1 MIPVEVLPIDPALT
15 TGAVWLR
22 YARIG
27 QPQIALQPAR
37 VAGGITVG
45 SGGRSRVYV
54 LALLGEVE
62 RNADGTLKLDVA
74 PDRRAWCEL
83 ATLGRPFVD
92 CFQDVD
98 DDGTLDTVRQGALG
112 NPEPLSLNRVGEPTP
127 SEPVAYRA
135 APIDVLPQY
144 QVGYESCRSQTGA
157 TISADSELR
166 YSTIVR
172 RTDQRRLV
180 DSFSYCNDIG
190 KLVETREDGDSI
202 FQFGRFKVLLHPQG
216 EEILTTLL
224 EGIAPGTLLGGLR
237 MDRPLTDAMDV
248 ATRTAEQA
256 PQRPSLFLVAAP
268 TQVATEVSAGEHILV
283 AEVAHGITGTLAVE
297 AKAGGWGNKATIPAG
312 TPLFGVAMSSGGM
325 TAFFDPQIV
334 WCAPQR
340 DGEWM
345 ISLCFAGA
353 VLVRNPLPY
362 VAESLM
368 VSSSDGGVM
377 APVVTRGPV
386 DFGAPLLLTLRF
398 DGVDR
403 RGNALLSW
411 SVAPAE
417 APEWVQNRPPR
428 NGEGTAVLTVAEA
441 QLEVTPTQDGTRAT
455 VRQHGEFRAGG
466 NAIPKP
472 LVR

>member
-1 MIPVEVLPIDPALT
+1 MIPVEVLPVDPALT

-37 VAGGITVG
+37 VAGGIAVG
-45 SGGRSRVYV
+45 GSGRSRVYV

-74 PDRRAWCEL
+74 SDRRAWCEL

-92 CFQDVD
+92 CFQDLD
-98 DDGTLDTVRQGALG
+98 EDGTLDTVRQGALG

-127 SEPVAYRA
+127 SDPVAYHA
-135 APIDVLPQY
+135 APINDLPQY
-144 QVGYESCRSQTGA
+144 QIGYESCRSQTGA

-180 DSFSYCNDIG
+180 DSPSYCNDIG
-190 KLVETREDGDSI
+190 KLVEARDDGDSVV
-202 FQFGRFKVLLHPQG
+202 QFGRFKVLLHPQG
-216 EEILTTLL
+216 EEIVTTLL
-224 EGIAPGTLLGGLR
+224 EGIAAGTFLGGLR
-237 MDRPLTDAMDV
+237 MDRPLTDATEV
-248 ATRTAEQA
+248 ATRTAERA

-268 TQVATEVSAGEHILV
+268 THVATEVSAGEHIFV

-312 TPLFGVAMSSGGM
+312 TPLFGAAMSSGGV
-325 TAFFDPQIV
+325 TGFFDPEIV

-340 DGEWM
+340 DDWT
-345 ISLCFAGA
+345 SLCFAGA
-353 VLVRNPLPY
+353 VLARNPLPY
-362 VAESLM
+362 VVESL
-368 VSSSDGGVM
+368 VLSSSDGGVL

-403 RGNALLSW
+403 RGNALLTW

-417 APEWVQNRPPR
+417 ALIWVRIPQTR
-428 NGEGTAVLTVAEA
+428 NGEQAALLTIADA

-455 VRQHGEFRAGG
+455 VRQRGEFRSGAD
-466 NAIPKP
+466 ARPQP